1 MIWIIALIIAITVVI
16 RILLLRS
23 IEENLLDKQK
33 QCKELEQ
40 KIIDFSNNLSNLE
53 DKKAQLDEA
62 TIRAQEAYK
71 IEVSRANEEMANF
84 RQQKIADQDAFFAQ
98 RDKDKQNEL
107 DRLFA
112 QHQSEYVKSIAELAD
127 ETEEKKQEIRDEYE
141 RVKQELANFQNY
153 YSSLLEPVQA
163 ISRANDE
170 LLYQTIQVSLEE
182 RRDIAYLLNEVL
194 PNLHHPEV
202 LRKLIWSEFIQKPMN
217 EMLKR
222 TEIDDTPG
230 IYKITNIENK
240 KCYVGKSTNVKK
252 RLQDH
257 VKGALGISSISD
269 QLVHREMAREGIW
282 NFTFERLCS
291 CEKDELSSKEKEYI
305 AFFKSNQYG
314 YNIANGG

>member
-1 MIWIIALIIAITVVI
+1 MVWIIVLIGIISFLFW
-16 RILLLRS
+16 RIS
-23 IEENLLDKQK
+23 KNFAQKQK

-40 KIIDFSNNLSNLE
+40 KIFDFSNNISNLE
-53 DKKAQLDEA
+53 DKKAQLGEA
-62 TIRAQEAYK
+62 ILRAQEAYK
-71 IEVSRANEEMANF
+71 VEISRANEEVVNF

-98 RDKDKQNEL
+98 RDRDKQNEFE
-107 DRLFA
+107 RLFA
-112 QHQSEYVKSIAELAD
+112 QRQKEYEKSILELAD
-127 ETEEKKQEIRDEYE
+127 ETEEKKQEIKNEYE
-141 RVKQELANFQNY
+141 QVKQELVNFQNY

-170 LLYQTIQVSLEE
+170 ILFQTIQVSEEE

-194 PNLHHPEV
+194 PNLQHPDI
-202 LRKLIWSEFIQKPMN
+202 LRKLIWSEFIQKPTN

-222 TEIDDTPG
+222 TEIDNSPG
-230 IYKITNIENK
+230 IYKITNIDNK
-240 KCYVGKSTNVKK
+240 KCYIGKSTNVKK

-269 QLVHREMAREGIW
+269 QKIHREMAREGIW

-305 AFFKSNQYG
+305 AFFNSTQYG
-314 YNIANGG
+314 YNIVSGG